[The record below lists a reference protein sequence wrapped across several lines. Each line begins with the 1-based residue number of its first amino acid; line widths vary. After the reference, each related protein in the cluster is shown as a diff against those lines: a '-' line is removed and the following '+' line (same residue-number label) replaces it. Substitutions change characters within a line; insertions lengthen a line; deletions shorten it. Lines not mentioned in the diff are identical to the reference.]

1 MKPLYENPLCT
12 RYSSTEMQTIFSD
25 DVRFG
30 LWRRLWLALAKSE
43 KALGLDITDEQIA
56 ELSAHLD
63 DINYEDALAKEK
75 EIHHDVMSHI
85 YALGL
90 LCPKA
95 KPIIHLGATSC
106 FVTDNS
112 ELIMMYRALK
122 LVKERL
128 IKVIKNLSDFALE
141 YKDMPTLGF
150 THLQAAQ
157 LTTVGK
163 RATLY
168 VQELMMDLENVN
180 SLLENFKLRGI
191 KGTTGTQA
199 SFLELFNGDHEKV
212 KRLNEMVV
220 GEMGFKNYFAVSGQT
235 YPRKYDFFILSTLS
249 GIAQSASKFAN
260 DLRILQSKKE
270 MEEPFGKKQ
279 VGSSAMA
286 YKRNPMLSERICAL
300 SRYLISLPQ
309 NPAMTSSTQW
319 FERTLDDSANRR
331 LTNSEAFLTADSVL
345 LLMDKVTTGMVVYP
359 KIIEKHVGEELP
371 FMATENILMDCVKAG
386 GDRQALHE
394 AIRECSMEAAAHVKI
409 DGLENDLI
417 ERLKAKDAFKPF
429 KDLIDKAMDA
439 RLYIGRASAQ
449 TEEYISGEV
458 LPALEKEKK

>member
-1 MKPLYENPLCT
+1 MKPFYENPLTT
-12 RYSSTEMQTIFSD
+12 RYSSVEMQQIFSD
-25 DVRFG
+25 DTRFG

-56 ELSAHLD
+56 ELEQHLD
-63 DINYEDALAKEK
+63 DINYDEALAREK
-75 EIHHDVMSHI
+75 EVHHDVMSHI

-90 LCPKA
+90 QCPKA
-95 KPIIHLGATSC
+95 KPIIHLGATSW

-112 ELIMMYRALK
+112 ELIQMFRALK
-122 LVKERL
+122 VLKQRL
-128 IKVIKNLSDFALE
+128 IVVIKNLCDFALK
-141 YKDMPTLGF
+141 YKDLPTLGF
-150 THLQAAQ
+150 THLQPAQ

-168 VQELMMDLENVN
+168 VQDFMMDLENL
-180 SLLENFKLRGI
+180 SRIIDTFKLRGI

-199 SFLELFNGDHEKV
+199 SFLELFEGDHEKV
-212 KRLNEMVV
+212 KKLNELVV
-220 GEMGFKNYFAVSGQT
+220 SEMGFNKWFSVSGQT
-235 YPRKYDFFILSTLS
+235 YTRKYDFEILSALS

-270 MEEPFGKKQ
+270 IEEPFGKKQ

-300 SRYLISLPQ
+300 SRFLISLPQ
-309 NPAMTSSTQW
+309 NPAMTASTQW

-331 LTNSEAFLTADSVL
+331 LANSEAFLTADSIL
-345 LLMDKVTTGMVVYP
+345 LLMDKVTKNMVVYD
-359 KIIEKHVGEELP
+359 KMIARHVSEELP

-394 AIRECSMEAAAHVKI
+394 AIRECSMEVAQNVKVG
-409 DGLENDLI
+409 DNDLL
-417 ERLKAKDAFKPF
+417 ERLKKSEAFKKF
-429 KDLIDKAMDA
+429 STIIDKSTDA
-439 RLYIGRASAQ
+439 SLYIGRASAQ
-449 TEEYISGEV
+449 TSEYVLGEV
-458 LPALEKEKK
+458 LPSLEKEDK